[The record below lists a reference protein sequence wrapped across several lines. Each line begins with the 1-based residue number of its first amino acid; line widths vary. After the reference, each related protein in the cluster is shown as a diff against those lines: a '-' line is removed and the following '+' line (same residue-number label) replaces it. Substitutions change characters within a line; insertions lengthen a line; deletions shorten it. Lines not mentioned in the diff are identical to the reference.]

1 MRITVNSLPRE
12 VPPGATLADLL
23 AELAVRESGTAVAVG
38 IDVVPRARYAERE
51 LAEGDAVEII
61 TAAAG
66 G

>member
-1 MRITVNSLPRE
+1 MRITVNSLPRD
-12 VPPGATLADLL
+12 VPAGATLADLL

-38 IDVVPRARYAERE
+38 MDVVPRSRYADRT
-51 LAEGDAVEII
+51 LADGDAVEII

>member
-1 MRITVNSLPRE
+1 MRITVNSLERE
-12 VPPGATLADLL
+12 VPAGATLADLL
-23 AELAVRESGTAVAVG
+23 RDLAVRESGTAVAVG
-38 IDVVPRARYAERE
+38 MDVVPRSRYADRA